1 MFDPESR
8 MEPGVQRDGAYFLD
22 RDPAYFSIVLNY
34 LRSGVLLGARMRGEG
49 GNFTRTYRSGSG
61 IWCLFDPWIRDPGWL
76 KKSRSGSVMNTPDQI
91 SESLKNNFLG

>member
-1 MFDPESR
+1 VGHLFLPNGSSFLSAKMFDPESR

-49 GNFTRTYRSGSG
+49 GNFTRTY
-61 IWCLFDPWIRDPGWL
+61 LL
-76 KKSRSGSVMNTPDQI
+76 TY
-91 SESLKNNFLG
+91 LLLGV